1 MPAQQK
7 TRVEKA
13 KKYTRSFPAE
23 FLLTQEGDLW
33 CKLCLTNVSSD
44 RKSTVDKHRNSAGHQ
59 GKLKNCE
66 SQASIKNFN
75 LSEKS
80 FPHKV
85 TMAFLAA
92 DIPLYK
98 LRHPALRKLFQDI
111 GNPLPSEFVCRN
123 IVKSIGESIES
134 KIIQVLKEDNI
145 FMVVDEAEIN
155 GKKIAHVLIGTI
167 ENPAEAFLIECIII
181 GSSPNASMVCQIIDD
196 VFKKTSIDRKRF
208 ILLLSDAAPY
218 MISAGKTLKNLF
230 PRLFHVTCLSHL
242 LHNCALKIKSK
253 FQSADAIIA
262 TIKAA
267 TIKNKIRES
276 DFSNI
281 GKPPAPIVTRWG
293 SWLEACLFYAKN
305 LPLVRT
311 IVNSWDGDGI
321 LIRRAKEAV
330 NDPDAANQLFQIF
343 KCYSEIS
350 KIIIKLESSELGIAE
365 AVELLNID
373 FKEDPCEIRKYIS
386 RRLES
391 NDITPILK
399 MQNVLISPAEYS
411 FLFKCQPTTA
421 SVERS
426 FSILGKLL
434 QKDRNFNAENIK
446 YYMLCLFNSSIIS
459 KLY

>member
-1 MPAQQK
+1 
-7 TRVEKA
+7 
-13 KKYTRSFPAE
+13 
-23 FLLTQEGDLW
+23 
-33 CKLCLTNVSSD
+33 
-44 RKSTVDKHRNSAGHQ
+44 
-59 GKLKNCE
+59 
-66 SQASIKNFN
+66 
-75 LSEKS
+75 
-80 FPHKV
+80 
-85 TMAFLAA
+85 MAFLAA

-208 ILLLSDAAPY
+208 ILRLSDAAPY

-267 TIKNKIRES
+267 TIKNKIREC

-281 GKPPAPIVTRWG
+281 GKPPAPI
-293 SWLEACLFYAKN
+293 
-305 LPLVRT
+305 
-311 IVNSWDGDGI
+311 I
-321 LIRRAKEAV
+321 LI
-330 NDPDAANQLFQIF
+330 NFDPLLKFILQLSLQFLQ
-343 KCYSEIS
+343 
-350 KIIIKLESSELGIAE
+350 
-365 AVELLNID
+365 LLL
-373 FKEDPCEIRKYIS
+373 F
-386 RRLES
+386 
-391 NDITPILK
+391 
-399 MQNVLISPAEYS
+399 
-411 FLFKCQPTTA
+411 FLQ
-421 SVERS
+421 
-426 FSILGKLL
+426 L
-434 QKDRNFNAENIK
+434 
-446 YYMLCLFNSSIIS
+446 
-459 KLY
+459 